1 MPIAPSR
8 VMSHRLT
15 HQQRDTDAFLLHQSA
30 VAVAPCVPVRPL
42 QAHSLQAH
50 SLQAQLDWRDSVD
63 PDHAREWRESGV
75 DPGIIA
81 LNVETLTDTA
91 TTSYADSL
99 FPIAERLHWNVARFG
114 QKTRSNLRGW
124 WVSGID
130 PLDDWQRMEWGRFKP
145 DAATPVLDRSKGKP
159 AKYLSPSLGSGSSR
173 LVLLDVPPHIW
184 EKVAQRSGIPIGDA
198 RRDGSDRPLSFWHW
212 VWNANVPVILTEGE
226 KKAGCLLTQGYAAI
240 ALPGIFNGY
249 RKETRQLIPELAHFA
264 TPERSVAICFDYETK
279 PKTIKDINLAT
290 TKLGKLL
297 NAAGCAVTV
306 VSLPGPQKGVD
317 DFIVAQGQSPFDA
330 LYESALSLE
339 FWLATRLWALTYPP
353 SLTLNAPYLDKLPYP
368 ATGLVGIKSAK
379 GTGKTTAL
387 QTLIREATSTGRK
400 VLVIT
405 HRIQLG
411 RAICESIGIDW
422 IEDVKESETQG
433 LLGYG
438 LCIDSLHA
446 TSQARFNPQ
455 SWKGAIVILDEV
467 EQVLWHALNSSTCYD
482 HRVKILET
490 LRELVQ
496 VAIGSGGLLIAQDAD
511 LSDVSLDYLKGLVDE
526 PVEPWLVVNQWQPET
541 GWAVSFYDTKN
552 PAPLV
557 ARMDDFLQQGAIFV
571 ALDSQKVSGRWSSK
585 NLETYLQSRYPD
597 KRILRIDSESVADP
611 QHPAYGI
618 VARLNQ
624 AITHYD
630 IVLAT
635 PTIGTGVSI
644 DVRGHFKAVFGIFQG
659 VTPDAESRQAL
670 ARVRE
675 SVPRFVWA
683 ARFGPGKVGNGS
695 CSYQDVIH
703 STTKAV
709 KYNIALLK
717 EVDFD
722 LDAQTDPITLRSW
735 AKMAARVNVSLW
747 SYRNE
752 CRNGLVMEGH
762 RVTTVTDDLLKLLP
776 TEFQAL
782 CTELAALFGV
792 AAVTQTLQE
801 DLLKGVLQ
809 FPGVEYLQ
817 WQHNEMLAELVTQD
831 IKGVQ
836 EQSRLNEAVA
846 IATAPDITPPEYDSL
861 KDQRAK
867 TTDERYAQHKHEL
880 QRRYP
885 IPVTP
890 ALKIKDDEGWYAQLR
905 LHYYLT
911 HDPAFV
917 RLRDL
922 KEWQEHID
930 RGGGKIALQDVRLL
944 TAQVETFKVLGLLD
958 LLDAARQ
965 VRATDADVGQI
976 QHQANHYRHDI
987 KAVLN
992 LTISEKMTPI
1002 AVVQALLGKLGL
1014 KLTCIGRDV
1023 ADDGRRGGV
1032 RIYQYQPPDDDRD
1045 IIFTQWQQRDAI
1057 AQAKQAAAELVP
1069 APVPAST
1076 VVFDPPPDICS
1087 SDKALSGSRETPSS
1101 LRSPNADGLVAESQL
1116 SKEQHDRPS
1125 PIQVGS
1131 LVQRVNQ
1138 ACAWLV
1144 MRLEAATASLK
1155 QLHGAWECT
1164 APLSELRLIPPQSVP

>member
-1 MPIAPSR
+1 
-8 VMSHRLT
+8 MSHCLANPQSDAGALLSKRSATDRLEMY
-15 HQQRDTDAFLLHQSA
+15 
-30 VAVAPCVPVRPL
+30 P
-42 QAHSLQAH
+42 
-50 SLQAQLDWRDSVD
+50 DWQNSID
-63 PDHAREWRESGV
+63 PDHVQEWSDSGV
-75 DPGIIA
+75 DPDIIA

-91 TTSYADSL
+91 TSSYAESL
-99 FPIAERLHWNVARFG
+99 FPIAERLHWKVARFG
-114 QKTRSNLRGW
+114 RKTRVNLRGW

-130 PLDDWQRMEWGRFKP
+130 SLNQWQRMSWGRFKP
-145 DAATPVLDRSKGKP
+145 DAATPVLDREKGKP

-173 LVLLDVPPHIW
+173 LVLLDVSPRLW
-184 EKVAQRSGIPIGDA
+184 DQVAQRHGMAIA
-198 RRDGSDRPLSFWHW
+198 ASDRALGFWHW
-212 VWNANVPVILTEGE
+212 VWKANVPVILTEGE

-249 RKETRQLIPELAHFA
+249 RKDTRQLIPELAHFA
-264 TPERSVAICFDYETK
+264 TIDRSVTICFDYETR

-297 NAAGCAVTV
+297 RDAGCTV
-306 VSLPGPQKGVD
+306 NIISLPGPQKGVD
-317 DFIVAQGQSPFDA
+317 DFIVAQGPQPFEA
-330 LYESALSLE
+330 LYESALSLD
-339 FWLATRLWALTYPP
+339 FWLATKLWALTYTP
-353 SLTLNAPYLDKLPYP
+353 SLTLKIPYLDNLPYP
-368 ATGLVGIKSAK
+368 STGLVCIKSAK

-387 QTLIREATSTGRK
+387 QALIREATSTGRK

-422 IEDVKESETQG
+422 IEDVKASETQG
-433 LLGYG
+433 LFGYG
-438 LCIDSLHA
+438 LCIDSLHS

-455 SWKGAIVILDEV
+455 FWKGAIVILDEV

-482 HRVKILET
+482 HRVKILAT

-496 VAIGSGGLLIAQDAD
+496 TTLNSDGLIIAQDAD
-511 LSDVSLDYLKGLVDE
+511 LSDVSIDYLKGLVED
-526 PVEPWLVVNQWQPET
+526 PIEPWLIVNHWQPER

-557 ARMDDFLQQGAIFV
+557 TRMEAFLEQGAIFV

-585 NLETYLQSRYPD
+585 NLETYLQSRYPA

-618 VARLNQ
+618 VERLNQ
-624 AITHYD
+624 AIAHYD

-675 SVPRFVWA
+675 PIPRFVWA
-683 ARFGPGKVGNGS
+683 AQFGPGKVGNGS

-722 LDAQTDPITLRSW
+722 IDAQTDPVTLRSW

-747 SYRNE
+747 SYRKE

-762 RVTTVTDDLLKLLP
+762 QVTTVTDDLLRHLP
-776 TEFQAL
+776 TAFQAL
-782 CTELAALFGV
+782 CTDLAELFG
-792 AAVTQTLQE
+792 AADIAQTLE
-801 DLLKGVLQ
+801 ADLLKGVLQ
-809 FPGVEYLQ
+809 FPGVEYLP
-817 WQHNEMLAELVTQD
+817 WQHPESTAVLVTQN
-831 IKGVQ
+831 IKAIQ
-836 EQSRLNEAVA
+836 ERSRLTEAQA
-846 IATAPDITPPEYDSL
+846 IATAPDLTPPEYDSL

-867 TTDERYAQHKHEL
+867 TAAERYAQHKHEL

-890 ALKIKDDEGWYAQLR
+890 ELKIKDDEGWYAQLR

-917 RLRDL
+917 RWRDL
-922 KEWQEHID
+922 KEWQGHLD
-930 RGGGKIALQDVRLL
+930 RGDGKVALQDVRLL
-944 TAQVETFKVLGLLD
+944 TAQVETFKVLGLLH
-958 LLDAARQ
+958 LLDPEQ
-965 VRATDADVGQI
+965 PVRANDANVEQLY
-976 QHQANHYRHDI
+976 QAANQYAHDI

-1002 AVVQALLGKLGL
+1002 AVVQALLSKLGL

-1023 ADDGRRGGV
+1023 APDGRRGGLRV
-1032 RIYQYQPPDDDRD
+1032 YQYLPPGDGRD
-1045 IIFTQWQQRDAI
+1045 TIFTQWQQRDAI
-1057 AQAKQAAAELVP
+1057 AQAKQREDERAAV
-1069 APVPAST
+1069 PVPISGIGT
-1076 VVFDPPPDICS
+1076 DPPPDRFDLDRSVGETNEAANAVPEPLQGKPGEGMLPDPKIQP
-1087 SDKALSGSRETPSS
+1087 GSFVK
-1101 LRSPNADGLVAESQL
+1101 LIG
-1116 SKEQHDRPS
+1116 
-1125 PIQVGS
+1125 
-1131 LVQRVNQ
+1131 Q
-1138 ACAWLV
+1138 ACWWMV
-1144 MRLEAATASLK
+1144 MYLEAASVGLK
-1155 QLHGAWECT
+1155 ELHGNLECT
-1164 APLSELRLIPPQSVP
+1164 VPLSDVLMVCRERSP

>member
-1 MPIAPSR
+1 
-8 VMSHRLT
+8 MSHRLAS
-15 HQQRDTDAFLLHQSA
+15 QQSKANASLSKRLAAD
-30 VAVAPCVPVRPL
+30 RL
-42 QAHSLQAH
+42 QAYS
-50 SLQAQLDWRDSVD
+50 DWLNSVD
-63 PDHAREWRESGV
+63 ADHVQEWRASGV
-75 DPGIIA
+75 DPDIIA

-91 TTSYADSL
+91 TNSYAESL
-99 FPIAERLHWNVARFG
+99 FPIAERLHWKVARFG
-114 QKTRSNLRGW
+114 QKTRANLRGW

-130 PLDDWQRMEWGRFKP
+130 PLNQWQRMSWGRFKP
-145 DAATPVLDRSKGKP
+145 DAATPVLDREKGKP
-159 AKYLSPSLGSGSSR
+159 AKYLSPSLGHGSSR
-173 LVLLDVPPHIW
+173 LVLLDVPPRLW
-184 EKVAQRSGIPIGDA
+184 DKVAQRYSLSVA
-198 RRDGSDRPLSFWHW
+198 ACDRPLGFWHW
-212 VWNANVPVILTEGE
+212 VWKANVPVILTEGE

-249 RKETRQLIPELAHFA
+249 RKDTRRLIPELDHFA
-264 TPERSVAICFDYETK
+264 TSERSVTICFDYETK

-297 NAAGCAVTV
+297 RDAGCV
-306 VSLPGPQKGVD
+306 VNILSLPGPQKGVD
-317 DFIVAQGQSPFDA
+317 DFIVAQGQQPFES
-330 LYESALSLE
+330 LYASALSLE
-339 FWLATRLWALTYPP
+339 FWLATKLWALTYTP
-353 SLTLNAPYLDKLPYP
+353 SLTLKTPYLDNLPYP
-368 ATGLVGIKSAK
+368 STGLVCIKSAK

-387 QTLIREATSTGRK
+387 QALIREATRTGRK

-422 IEDVKESETQG
+422 IEEVKESATQG
-433 LLGYG
+433 LFGYG
-438 LCIDSLHA
+438 LCIDSLHS

-455 SWKGAIVILDEV
+455 FWKGAIVILDEV

-496 VAIGSGGLLIAQDAD
+496 TTLSSDGLIIAQDAD
-511 LSDVSLDYLKGLVDE
+511 LSDVSIDYLKGLVEE
-526 PVEPWLVVNQWQPET
+526 PIEPWLVINHWQPER
-541 GWAVSFYDTKN
+541 GWDVSFYDTKN

-557 ARMDDFLQQGAIFV
+557 TRMEAFLEQGAIFV

-585 NLETYLQSRYPD
+585 NLETYLQCHYPA

-618 VARLNQ
+618 VERLNQ

-659 VTPDAESRQAL
+659 STPDAESRQAL

-675 SVPRFVWA
+675 PVPRFVWTA
-683 ARFGPGKVGNGS
+683 CFGPGKVGNGS

-722 LDAQTDPITLRSW
+722 IDAQTDPITLRSW

-762 RVTTVTDDLLKLLP
+762 QVTTVTDDLLNRLP
-776 TEFQAL
+776 TAFQAL
-782 CTELAALFGV
+782 CTDLAELFG
-792 AAVTQTLQE
+792 AADIAQTLQA

-809 FPGVEYLQ
+809 FPGVEYLP
-817 WQHNEMLAELVTQD
+817 WQHQESTAALVTQN
-831 IKGVQ
+831 IKAVQ
-836 EQSRLNEAVA
+836 ERSRLREAQA
-846 IATAPDITPPEYDSL
+846 IATAPDLTPPEYDSL

-867 TTDERYAQHKHEL
+867 TVAERYAQHKHEL

-890 ALKIKDDEGWYAQLR
+890 ELKIKDDEGWYAQLR

-922 KEWQEHID
+922 KEWQGHLD
-930 RGGGKIALQDVRLL
+930 RGDGKVALQDVRLL
-944 TAQVETFKVLGLLD
+944 TSQVETFKVLGLLH
-958 LLDAARQ
+958 LLDSERP
-965 VRATDADVGQI
+965 VRANDAEVEQL
-976 QHQANHYRHDI
+976 HQAANQYAYDI

-992 LTISEKMTPI
+992 LTISKKMTPI
-1002 AVVQALLGKLGL
+1002 AVVQALLSKLGL
-1014 KLTCIGRDV
+1014 KLTCIGRDI
-1023 ADDGRRGGV
+1023 APDGRRGGLRV
-1032 RIYQYQPPDDDRD
+1032 YQYLPPDDDRD
-1045 IIFTQWQQRDAI
+1045 TIFTQWQQRDVI
-1057 AQAKQAAAELVP
+1057 AQVKQREEERAAVLP
-1069 APVPAST
+1069 QLPGIDP
-1076 VVFDPPPDICS
+1076 DPPPDKS
-1087 SDKALSGSRETPSS
+1087 GLNQSFGGTSEGENALRKQSKAPMESVLLQEPFFVQA
-1101 LRSPNADGLVAESQL
+1101 RSEVPHQIP
-1116 SKEQHDRPS
+1116 K
-1125 PIQVGS
+1125 IQPGS
-1131 LVQRVNQ
+1131 LVKLVGQ
-1138 ACAWLV
+1138 ACWWV
-1144 MRLEAATASLK
+1144 VTYLEETFVELK
-1155 QLHGAWECT
+1155 ELHGVLECT
-1164 APLSELRLIPPQSVP
+1164 VLKRDVLLSFREGIP

>member
-1 MPIAPSR
+1 MPGSPALID
-8 VMSHRLT
+8 RLPAVPLNPLLY
-15 HQQRDTDAFLLHQSA
+15 RADA
-30 VAVAPCVPVRPL
+30 
-42 QAHSLQAH
+42 
-50 SLQAQLDWRDSVD
+50 
-63 PDHAREWRESGV
+63 DHVQEWLNSGV

-91 TTSYADSL
+91 TDSYAESL
-99 FPIAERLHWNVARFG
+99 FPIAERLNWKVARFG

-130 PLDDWQRMEWGRFKP
+130 PLNNWQPMTWGRFKP
-145 DAATPVLDRSKGKP
+145 DTATPILDREKGKP

-173 LVLLDVPPHIW
+173 LVLLDVPPYLWDKI
-184 EKVAQRSGIPIGDA
+184 AQRSGIPIA
-198 RRDGSDRPLSFWHW
+198 RSDSLRDGKAERPLGFWHW
-212 VWNANVPVILTEGE
+212 VWKYNVPVILTEGE

-249 RKETRQLIPELAHFA
+249 RKETRKLIPELAHLA
-264 TPERSVAICFDYETK
+264 TPERSVSICFDYETK
-279 PKTIKDINLAT
+279 PKTIKDLTLAT

-297 NAAGCAVTV
+297 KLAGCV
-306 VSLPGPQKGVD
+306 VNVIALPGPQKGVD
-317 DFIVAQGQSPFDA
+317 DFIVAQGQQPFET
-330 LYESALSLE
+330 LYKSALSLE
-339 FWLATRLWALTYPP
+339 FWLATKLWALTYAPT
-353 SLTLNAPYLDKLPYP
+353 LTLNQPYLDNLPYP
-368 ATGLVGIKSAK
+368 ASGLACIKSAK

-387 QTLIREATSTGRK
+387 QALIREATSTGRK

-411 RAICESIGIDW
+411 RAICDSIGIDW

-446 TSQARFNPQ
+446 TSQAHFNPQ

-496 VAIGSGGLLIAQDAD
+496 VALSSEGLIIAQDAD
-511 LSDVSLDYLKGLVDE
+511 LSDVSVDYLKGLVDE

-557 ARMDDFLQQGAIFV
+557 ARMDDFLGQGAIFV

-618 VARLNQ
+618 VSRLNQ
-624 AITHYD
+624 ALTHYD

-675 SVPRFVWA
+675 PVPRFVWA

-717 EVDFD
+717 DVDFD

-735 AKMAARVNVSLW
+735 AKMASRVNVSLW

-762 RVTTVTDDLLKLLP
+762 QVTTVTDDLLKLLP
-776 TEFQAL
+776 TEFQAF
-782 CTELAALFGV
+782 CTELSQLFG
-792 AAVTQTLQE
+792 AKEIAETLQA

-817 WQHNEMLAELVTQD
+817 WQHDEVITGLVTED
-831 IKGVQ
+831 IKAVQ
-836 EQSRLNEAVA
+836 AEGRLSEAQA
-846 IATAPDITPPEYDSL
+846 IATAPDLTPPEYDSL

-867 TTDERYAQHKHEL
+867 TTNERYAQHKHEL

-890 ALKIKDDEGWYAQLR
+890 ELKIKDDEGWYAQLR

-911 HDPAFV
+911 HDPDFV
-917 RLRDL
+917 QLRDL
-922 KEWQEHID
+922 KEWQGHLD
-930 RGGGKIALQDVRLL
+930 RGDGKIALQDVRLL

-958 LLDAARQ
+958 LLDPERQ
-965 VRATDADVGQI
+965 VRASDADVEQLS
-976 QHQANHYRHDI
+976 HQANQYRHDI

-1002 AVVQALLGKLGL
+1002 AVVQALLSKLGL

-1032 RIYQYQPPDDDRD
+1032 RVYQYQPPNDDRNT
-1045 IIFTQWQQRDAI
+1045 IFTQWQQRDAI
-1057 AQAKQAAAELVP
+1057 AQAKRLAEERATSPESV
-1069 APVPAST
+1069 ST
-1076 VVFDPPPDICS
+1076 EAIDPPPDKCILIQS
-1087 SDKALSGSRETPSS
+1087 LSGSTKQTNEQAKVLQSQQESRIEALLPEVMVAVD
-1101 LRSPNADGLVAESQL
+1101 RDAD
-1116 SKEQHDRPS
+1116 K
-1125 PIQVGS
+1125 IQVPEIRVGS
-1131 LVQRVNQ
+1131 LVKRVQQ
-1138 ACAWLV
+1138 AYSWVVTQLGDT
-1144 MRLEAATASLK
+1144 TAKLQ
-1155 QLHGAWECT
+1155 QLHGALGCT
-1164 APLSELRLIPPQSVP
+1164 VPLSDLIAVPIGDSI

>member
-1 MPIAPSR
+1 MA
-8 VMSHRLT
+8 VHRL
-15 HQQRDTDAFLLHQSA
+15 
-30 VAVAPCVPVRPL
+30 
-42 QAHSLQAH
+42 AHSQNH
-50 SLQAQLDWRDSVD
+50 SPFLNHPASSVADPARFGSAFPLPHNTDWIGKAAD
-63 PDHAREWRESGV
+63 DHAQEWQDSGV

-91 TTSYADSL
+91 TNDYSDSL
-99 FPIAERLHWNVARFG
+99 FPIAERLNWKIARFG

-130 PLDDWQRMEWGRFKP
+130 PCNNWQRMEWGRFKP
-145 DAATPVLDRSKGKP
+145 DAATPVLDREKGKP
-159 AKYLSPSLGSGSSR
+159 AKYLSPSLGPGSSR
-173 LVLLDVPPHIW
+173 LVLLDVPQSIW
-184 EKVAQRSGIPIGDA
+184 DKVAQRYSNAILVG
-198 RRDGSDRPLSFWHW
+198 DRPLGFWHW
-212 VWNANVPVILTEGE
+212 VWKQNIPIILTEGE

-249 RKETRQLIPELAHFA
+249 RRDPKKLIPELAYFA
-264 TPERSVAICFDYETK
+264 TAERSVCICFDYETK
-279 PKTIKDINLAT
+279 SKTIKDITLAT

-297 NAAGCAVTV
+297 NGNGCV
-306 VSLPGPQKGVD
+306 VKVISLPGPQKGVD
-317 DFIVAQGQSPFDA
+317 DFIEAQGIQPFAA
-330 LYESALSLE
+330 LYDSALSLE
-339 FWLATRLWALTYPP
+339 FWLATKLWALTYAP
-353 SLTLNAPYLDKLPYP
+353 SLTLDSPYLNDLPYP
-368 ATGLVGIKSAK
+368 LSGLACIKSAK

-387 QTLIREATSTGRK
+387 QSLIREATSTGRK

-422 IEDVKESETQG
+422 IEDVKESETRG

-438 LCIDSLHA
+438 LCIDSLHS

-455 SWKGAIVILDEV
+455 FWKGAIVILDEV

-490 LRELVQ
+490 LRDLVQ
-496 VAIGSGGLLIAQDAD
+496 MVLNSDGLIIAQDAD
-511 LSDVSLDYLKGLVDE
+511 LSDVSIDYLKGLVE
-526 PVEPWLVVNQWQPET
+526 SPIEPWIVVNQWKPEA

-552 PAPLV
+552 PSSLM
-557 ARMDDFLQQGAIFV
+557 ARMEDFIKQGAVFV

-585 NLETYLQSRYPD
+585 NLETYLQTRYPD

-611 QHPAYGI
+611 QNPAYGI
-618 VARLNQ
+618 VERLNQ
-624 AITHYD
+624 VIPNYD

-675 SVPRFVWA
+675 PVPRFVWA

-722 LDAQTDPITLRSW
+722 IDAQTDPVTLRSW

-747 SYRNE
+747 SYRSE
-752 CRNGLVMEGH
+752 FRNGLVMEGH
-762 RVTTVTDDLLKLLP
+762 QVTTVTDDLLKLLP
-776 TEFQAL
+776 PEFQSLYA
-782 CTELAALFGV
+782 ELAEMFG
-792 AAVTQTLQE
+792 AKAIAQTLKE
-801 DLLKGVLQ
+801 DLLKGMLK

-817 WQHNEMLAELVTQD
+817 WQHDELVAELVAQN
-831 IKGVQ
+831 IKGIQ
-836 EQSRLNEAVA
+836 ETSRLSEAHA
-846 IATAPDITPPEYDSL
+846 IATASDLTPTEYEAL

-867 TTDERYAQHKHEL
+867 TVAERHAQHKHEL

-885 IPVTP
+885 IPITSE
-890 ALKIKDDEGWYAQLR
+890 LKIKDDAGWYTHLR

-922 KEWQEHID
+922 KEWQGHLD
-930 RGGGKIALQDVRLL
+930 RGDGKVALQDVRLL
-944 TAQVETFKVLGLLD
+944 TAQVETFKILGLLKI
-958 LLDAARQ
+958 LNPERQ
-965 VRATDADVGQI
+965 VRATDPDVVQLRLSAV
-976 QHQANHYRHDI
+976 QHCYDI

-992 LTISEKMTPI
+992 LTISEKMTAI
-1002 AVVQALLGKLGL
+1002 EVVQALLSKLGL
-1014 KLTCIGRDV
+1014 KLTCVSRDV
-1023 ADDGRRGGV
+1023 ASDGRRGGV
-1032 RIYQYQPPDDDRD
+1032 RVYQYQQPEDGRD
-1045 IIFTQWQQRDAI
+1045 TIFAQWQQRDINTQAI
-1057 AQAKQAAAELVP
+1057 QMATAVP
-1069 APVPAST
+1069 IALP
-1076 VVFDPPPDICS
+1076 DPPPDIYA
-1087 SDKALSGSRETPSS
+1087 SDESPGEAREIGRVPKKVCQVEKDEGEQSAKDSGRSTCKAGTSNPRRPSRDARCFGTGCRCARAGFS
-1101 LRSPNADGLVAESQL
+1101 ADGLECRES
-1116 SKEQHDRPS
+1116 
-1125 PIQVGS
+1125 
-1131 LVQRVNQ
+1131 
-1138 ACAWLV
+1138 
-1144 MRLEAATASLK
+1144 
-1155 QLHGAWECT
+1155 
-1164 APLSELRLIPPQSVP
+1164 

>member
-1 MPIAPSR
+1 MPVSR
-8 VMSHRLT
+8 LANEQKNTGSS
-15 HQQRDTDAFLLHQSA
+15 FLNNPPL
-30 VAVAPCVPVRPL
+30 VPMLNYP
-42 QAHSLQAH
+42 SLQSDWLGKAATDH
-50 SLQAQLDWRDSVD
+50 VQEWLDS
-63 PDHAREWRESGV
+63 SV

-91 TTSYADSL
+91 TNDYSDSL
-99 FPIAERLHWNVARFG
+99 FPIAERLNWKITRFG

-130 PLDDWQRMEWGRFKP
+130 PLNNWQRMGWGRFKP
-145 DAATPVLDRSKGKP
+145 DAATPVMDREKGKP
-159 AKYLSPSLGSGSSR
+159 AKYLSPSLGPGSSR
-173 LVLLDVPPHIW
+173 LVLLDVPQHIW
-184 EKVAQRSGIPIGDA
+184 DKVARRYNIPIAEG
-198 RRDGSDRPLSFWHW
+198 DRPLGFWHW
-212 VWNANVPVILTEGE
+212 VWKYLVPVILTEGE

-249 RKETRQLIPELAHFA
+249 RKDTKKLIPELAHFA
-264 TPERSVAICFDYETK
+264 TDDRAVYICFDYETK

-297 NAAGCAVTV
+297 NRAGCV
-306 VSLPGPQKGVD
+306 VNVISLPGPQKGVD
-317 DFIVAQGQSPFDA
+317 DFIVAGVQPFAD
-330 LYESALSLE
+330 LYDSALSLE
-339 FWLATRLWALTYPP
+339 FWLATKLWALTYTP
-353 SLTLNAPYLDKLPYP
+353 SLTLDSPYLGNLPYP
-368 ATGLVGIKSAK
+368 TSGLACIKSAK

-387 QTLIREATSTGRK
+387 QSLIREATSLGRK
-400 VLVIT
+400 VLVVT

-422 IEDVKESETQG
+422 IEEVKESETQG

-438 LCIDSLHA
+438 LCIDSLHS

-455 SWKGAIVILDEV
+455 FWKGAIVILDEV

-490 LRELVQ
+490 LRELVLT
-496 VAIGSGGLLIAQDAD
+496 VLNSGGLIIAQDAD
-511 LSDVSLDYLKGLVDE
+511 LSDVSIDYLKGLVE
-526 PVEPWLVVNQWQPET
+526 TPIEPWIVVNQWKPET

-552 PAPLV
+552 PASLV
-557 ARMDDFLQQGAIFV
+557 ARMEDFIEQGAVFV

-585 NLETYLQSRYPD
+585 NMETYLQSRYPD

-618 VARLNQ
+618 VERLNQ
-624 AITHYD
+624 VILNYD

-644 DVRGHFKAVFGIFQG
+644 DVRGHFKAVFGVFQG

-675 SVPRFVWA
+675 PVPRFIWA

-722 LDAQTDPITLRSW
+722 IDAQTDPITLRSW

-747 SYRNE
+747 SYRSE
-752 CRNGLVMEGH
+752 FRNGLLMEGH
-762 RVTTVTDDLLKLLP
+762 QVTTVTDDLLKLLP
-776 TEFQAL
+776 PEFQSL
-782 CTELAALFGV
+782 CTELAEIFGAKEIAQALK
-792 AAVTQTLQE
+792 E

-817 WQHNEMLAELVTQD
+817 WQHNEIVAELVTQD
-831 IKGVQ
+831 IKGIQ
-836 EQSRLNEAVA
+836 EASRLSEAQA
-846 IATAPDITPPEYDSL
+846 IALAPMLSTTEYEQL

-867 TTDERYAQHKHEL
+867 TADERHAQHKHEL
-880 QRRYP
+880 HRRYSVP
-885 IPVTP
+885 ITP
-890 ALKIKDDEGWYAQLR
+890 ELKIKDDEGWYAQLR

-911 HDPAFV
+911 HDPEFV

-922 KEWQEHID
+922 KEWQGHLD
-930 RGGGKIALQDVRLL
+930 RGDGKIALQDVRLL
-944 TAQVETFKVLGLLD
+944 TAQVETFKVLGVLNLLD
-958 LLDAARQ
+958 PERQ
-965 VRATDADVGQI
+965 VRAIDSDVEQLRHRAV
-976 QHQANHYRHDI
+976 QFSHDI

-1002 AVVQALLGKLGL
+1002 EVVQALLGKLGL

-1023 ADDGRRGGV
+1023 AANGRRGGARV
-1032 RIYQYQPPDDDRD
+1032 YQYQPPEDGRVA
-1045 IIFTQWQQRDAI
+1045 IFAQWQQRDSLARSVQEGSI
-1057 AQAKQAAAELVP
+1057 PAVP
-1069 APVPAST
+1069 VT
-1076 VVFDPPPDICS
+1076 VTTPDPPPDMSITNQS
-1087 SDKALSGSRETPSS
+1087 LDGAEGSGMTLEETPQMTAE
-1101 LRSPNADGLVAESQL
+1101 RGGRFFRPGEVNGRGDG
-1116 SKEQHDRPS
+1116 DRICQVPS
-1125 PIQVGS
+1125 IETGS
-1131 LVQRVNQ
+1131 LVKRLRQTCCWV
-1138 ACAWLV
+1138 V
-1144 MRLEAATASLK
+1144 KRLEGVTALLK
-1155 QLHGAWECT
+1155 HPQTKEECRV
-1164 APLSELRLIPPQSVP
+1164 PLDDLVLVSEEEFS